1 MVEILVV
8 PPSLS
13 RNNNIIYAHVRPRTK
28 KGATEVD
35 VADVLKRIRSEE
47 KNRNHLICR
56 IGVAH
61 CV

>member
-13 RNNNIIYAHVRPRTK
+13 RNNIIYAHVRPRTK

-35 VADVLKRIRSEE
+35 GADVLKRIIRSEE
-47 KNRNHLICR
+47 KTEIT
-56 IGVAH
+56 
-61 CV
+61 